1 MEEKWRA
8 TETGESDDGYK
19 QHDGVYVRWELP
31 DALRRG
37 TAREPGGRTE
47 FPLVPNRWLVVRHVQ
62 GSPELT
68 TGWVVESDCL
78 DPKNGTSRFIHPV
91 RPDVQDPAAT
101 PYRSTITTTKIG
113 RAHGIGPGGAAWS
126 EPAGTSEARKEL
138 FLTAVGPGIMTFHAY
153 QPYHPNVFSL
163 HDPLTGVQGQAD
175 LDYQIVGWYSDP
187 AQEELRRRLGAAGAT
202 VDTVLAGLGWTVD
215 DLPPGWTP
223 GSTTYCGRAI
233 GVRWTSG
240 TLPESDRPGKNDVRD
255 KIAVGSSADE
265 AHAQLLAA
273 SGHDALAATDPTLL
287 HAAGSGLLDT
297 LDGPDGP
304 DGPVRTGQALHKSWY
319 RRLPGGTLWRLADT
333 TDKGNASGDPKSV
346 TWTGADPEHEEWLAR
361 LNGAQSAY
369 DEKQRDVTALQQ
381 RLYALW
387 WMHGL
392 PLIPRQYA
400 REQFRA
406 EIDPANPDGLAA
418 RVAGEL
424 ADLRR
429 LQEAVTA
436 LVDGHTL
443 PAHYE
448 LRKETLP
455 PRLLQPA
462 RLRFDF
468 VDEHDDTRLVDL
480 TAHTTPVGAWIVPN
494 YVDRSL
500 LCYAPT
506 GEPLGELR
514 LELRE
519 DPTGS
524 VSEVVGWGPLPD
536 SATRTIDELRTMR
549 PQLHAFARELAA
561 EGRDAFTDLMA
572 TVDRALAGIDPGNPY
587 GDEVLGALLGRP
599 LALVRARL
607 GFELDGLPVSD
618 AGWQYALD
626 WKTSTEW
633 RTRPAGR
640 PTPPQI
646 AHLDYRW
653 PIRLGNAGQQGDGLI
668 GYFTEN
674 ARSTPSRRRARPPAP
689 TTSP

>member
-1 MEEKWRA
+1 M
-8 TETGESDDGYK
+8 
-19 QHDGVYVRWELP
+19 
-31 DALRRG
+31 
-37 TAREPGGRTE
+37 
-47 FPLVPNRWLVVRHVQ
+47 
-62 GSPELT
+62 
-68 TGWVVESDCL
+68 
-78 DPKNGTSRFIHPV
+78 
-91 RPDVQDPAAT
+91 
-101 PYRSTITTTKIG
+101 
-113 RAHGIGPGGAAWS
+113 
-126 EPAGTSEARKEL
+126 
-138 FLTAVGPGIMTFHAY
+138 
-153 QPYHPNVFSL
+153 
-163 HDPLTGVQGQAD
+163 
-175 LDYQIVGWYSDP
+175 
-187 AQEELRRRLGAAGAT
+187 
-202 VDTVLAGLGWTVD
+202 
-215 DLPPGWTP
+215 
-223 GSTTYCGRAI
+223 
-233 GVRWTSG
+233 
-240 TLPESDRPGKNDVRD
+240 
-255 KIAVGSSADE
+255 
-265 AHAQLLAA
+265 
-273 SGHDALAATDPTLL
+273 
-287 HAAGSGLLDT
+287 
-297 LDGPDGP
+297 
-304 DGPVRTGQALHKSWY
+304 
-319 RRLPGGTLWRLADT
+319 
-333 TDKGNASGDPKSV
+333 
-346 TWTGADPEHEEWLAR
+346 
-361 LNGAQSAY
+361 
-369 DEKQRDVTALQQ
+369 
-381 RLYALW
+381 
-387 WMHGL
+387 
-392 PLIPRQYA
+392 
-400 REQFRA
+400 
-406 EIDPANPDGLAA
+406 
-418 RVAGEL
+418 
-424 ADLRR
+424 
-429 LQEAVTA
+429 
-436 LVDGHTL
+436 
-443 PAHYE
+443 
-448 LRKETLP
+448 
-455 PRLLQPA
+455 
-462 RLRFDF
+462 
-468 VDEHDDTRLVDL
+468 
-480 TAHTTPVGAWIVPN
+480 GAWIVPN